1 MPAKTLEGQAIDT
14 EAEGERPRLGLRER
28 RKRLTAAEL
37 EAAAYRLFGER
48 GFDAVTV
55 DDIAAEAD
63 VSRRTFFRYFASKE
77 DVLLADHFVQ
87 LARLREAMASRPAD
101 EPIVTALRNAL
112 LSLTSDFEERREL
125 VITRAKL
132 MRDTPSLQARS
143 IVHQKLW
150 EEAMQEMVAAHL
162 GVDPVKDLRPGVV
175 AAAAL
180 AAMRVAFT
188 NWLAAGCGGD
198 LIELTMKA
206 LDLLDGGLGQIHD
219 GVISGGAPAPPG

>member
-1 MPAKTLEGQAIDT
+1 MPLKTLEENPTSAPTVED
-14 EAEGERPRLGLRER
+14 RPRPGLRER
-28 RKRLTAAEL
+28 RKKLTAAEL

-48 GFDAVTV
+48 GFDNVTV

-87 LARLREAMASRPAD
+87 LARLRAAMADRPAD

-112 LSLTSDFEERREL
+112 LSMTGDFDERKEK
-125 VITRAKL
+125 VILRGRL

-143 IVHQKLW
+143 LVHQKLW
-150 EEAMQEMVAAHL
+150 EEAMQEMVAERL
-162 GVDPVKDLRPGVV
+162 GVDPVADLRPGVV
-175 AAAAL
+175 AAAGL

-188 NWLAAGCGGD
+188 NWLSSGCDGD
-198 LIELTMKA
+198 LIALTTEA
-206 LDLLDGGLGQIHD
+206 LDLLDGGLQQLHD
-219 GVISGGAPAPPG
+219 EG

>member
-1 MPAKTLEGQAIDT
+1 MPAKTLEDNAQASGT
-14 EAEGERPRLGLRER
+14 GGERPRPGLRER

-87 LARLREAMASRPAD
+87 LARLREAIAARPPD

-112 LSLTSDFEERREL
+112 LSLTGDFDDRKEMIILRGR
-125 VITRAKL
+125 L

-143 IVHQKLW
+143 LVHQKLW
-150 EEAMQEMVAAHL
+150 EDAMQEMVAARL
-162 GVDPVKDLRPGVV
+162 GVDPVADLRPGLVS
-175 AAAAL
+175 ATTL

-188 NWLAAGCGGD
+188 NWLAAGCDGD
-198 LIELTMKA
+198 LIKLTTEA
-206 LDLLDGGLGQIHD
+206 LDLLDGGLQHLHGD
-219 GVISGGAPAPPG
+219 D

>member
-1 MPAKTLEGQAIDT
+1 MPVKTLENKTAPDAD
-14 EAEGERPRLGLRER
+14 EDRPRPGLRER
-28 RKRLTAAEL
+28 RKALTAAEL

-48 GFDAVTV
+48 GFDNVTV
-55 DDIAAEAD
+55 DDIAVEAD

-87 LARLREAMASRPAD
+87 LARLREAMDARPDD
-101 EPIVTALRNAL
+101 EPIVTALRNSV
-112 LSLTSDFEERREL
+112 LSLTSDFEERKEKV
-125 VITRAKL
+125 VIRARL

-143 IVHQKLW
+143 LVHQQLW
-150 EEAMQEMVAAHL
+150 ENAMQEMVADRL

-188 NWLAAGCGGD
+188 IWLTAGCDGD
-198 LIELTMKA
+198 VIALTTEA
-206 LDLLDGGLGQIHD
+206 LDLLDGGLGQLHPED
-219 GVISGGAPAPPG
+219 